1 MSSHDR
7 ITKAIIGTVTDFS
20 ATRNNSMPGKYNIF
34 DEHDIPEDLRKL
46 LQKREIDE
54 PEELI
59 LPKEYITK
67 KWETDQIDA
76 LKRQMEWERKKFE
89 QNDPVHRELRDLR
102 NEVEHLKD
110 AMRRI
115 GVLLD
120 TDLPDPKA
128 FEEFKMLREA
138 FKKYKMVE
146 HLVLGDDK

>member
-1 MSSHDR
+1 
-7 ITKAIIGTVTDFS
+7 
-20 ATRNNSMPGKYNIF
+20 MPGKYNIF